1 MHGEEF
7 LLFRLRLE
15 LRRSN
20 EKIEEFLQYLQLID
34 GRNERTNID
43 DLAAIDYSDED
54 LPPVEKNFCF
64 DDHSTEKNFLFLY
77 SQPPLPPDDDED
89 DNEWN
94 SLCLCHKPR
103 DCKQLMLQRSSCT
116 NW

>member
-1 MHGEEF
+1 MHGVEF
-7 LLFRLRLE
+7 LLFRLRL
-15 LRRSN
+15 
-20 EKIEEFLQYLQLID
+20 
-34 GRNERTNID
+34 ERTNID

-89 DNEWN
+89 EEEEDEEDFSTISNLDHRLE
-94 SLCLCHKPR
+94 
-103 DCKQLMLQRSSCT
+103 
-116 NW
+116 